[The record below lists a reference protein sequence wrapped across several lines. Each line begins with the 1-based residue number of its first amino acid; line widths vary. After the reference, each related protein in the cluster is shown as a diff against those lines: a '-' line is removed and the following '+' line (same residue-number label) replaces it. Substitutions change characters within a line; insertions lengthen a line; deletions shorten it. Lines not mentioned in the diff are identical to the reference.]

1 MNERREAILRQMEDL
16 RLSLDFITYK
26 CWYYDVA
33 AKSGTCDTPK
43 NMPVEELPEDIRR
56 IKAECRINRF

>member
-1 MNERREAILRQMEDL
+1 MEDL

-33 AKSGTCDTPK
+33 AESGTCDTPRS
-43 NMPVEELPEDIRR
+43 MPEEELSADIRR
-56 IKAECRINRF
+56 IKEVCRINRY